1 MFLTEI
7 LDPIVEKF
15 NQLGDVTNIL
25 TICVRILAAI
35 ICGGILGLERERKK
49 HAAGFRTYILVC
61 LGSAVVMMLNDFL
74 TIKSGS
80 DAARLGA
87 QVISGIGFLG
97 AGTILITSKNR
108 IKGLTTAAGLWTSAC
123 TGLAIGAGF
132 YTLAFIASL
141 SILIILSTMPL
152 LEILFQKKSAFYEIQ
167 VELYEKIKLKDLIDF
182 LRSNNV
188 KILSIEKNPAYHDSG
203 LSVYTLLFVAK
214 GKKKLKRNDFISDI
228 QNLDYV
234 NYCEE
239 IN

>member
-132 YTLAFIASL
+132 YTLAFIAS
-141 SILIILSTMPL
+141 ILIFGIYGPDYDA
-152 LEILFQKKSAFYEIQ
+152 SAFIYGN
-167 VELYEKIKLKDLIDF
+167 F
-182 LRSNNV
+182 
-188 KILSIEKNPAYHDSG
+188 
-203 LSVYTLLFVAK
+203 
-214 GKKKLKRNDFISDI
+214 
-228 QNLDYV
+228 
-234 NYCEE
+234 
-239 IN
+239 